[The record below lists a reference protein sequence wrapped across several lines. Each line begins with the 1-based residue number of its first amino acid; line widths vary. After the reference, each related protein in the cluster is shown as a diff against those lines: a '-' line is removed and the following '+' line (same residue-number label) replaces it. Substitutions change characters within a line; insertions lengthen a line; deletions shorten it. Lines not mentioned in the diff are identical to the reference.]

1 VTGSR
6 AKGYWAFGLATAG
19 VLWAAALI
27 PGAFFFPGYSGE
39 SGTSTGVSV
48 HTTDT
53 LVGVNGV
60 WVVTF
65 FVPPVVLA
73 VAAWLGLH
81 RSCATGSR
89 NGRLIAQI
97 ATGLLAGFAVLSFS
111 AGFLALPAV
120 VLVAVALALT
130 PAGQAREM

>member
-1 VTGSR
+1 MGSR
-6 AKGYWAFGLATAG
+6 AKGYRAFGLATTG

-27 PGAFFFPGYSGE
+27 PGAFFFPAYSGE
-39 SGTSTGVSV
+39 SSSPGGGTV

-60 WVVTF
+60 WAVAL
-65 FVPPVVLA
+65 FVPPLVLA
-73 VAAWLGLH
+73 VVAWVGLH

-89 NGRLIAQI
+89 NGRLVGRVA
-97 ATGLLAGFAVLSFS
+97 AGLLAAFGVLAFS
-111 AGFLALPAV
+111 AGFLALPAAV
-120 VLVAVALALT
+120 FVAVAAALT

>member
-1 VTGSR
+1 MGSR

-19 VLWAAALI
+19 VLLTAALI
-27 PGAFFFPGYSGE
+27 PGAFFFPAYSGE
-39 SGTSTGVSV
+39 SSSSSGGTV

-53 LVGVNGV
+53 LVGANGTWTV
-60 WVVTF
+60 AW
-65 FVPPVVLA
+65 FVPPVLLA

-89 NGRLIAQI
+89 NGRLVGRIA
-97 ATGLLAGFAVLSFS
+97 AGLLAASAFLAFS
-111 AGFLALPAV
+111 VGILALPAA
-120 VLVAVALALT
+120 VLVVVAAALT

>member
-1 VTGSR
+1 MASR

-27 PGAFFFPGYSGE
+27 PGAFFFPAYSGE
-39 SGTSTGVSV
+39 SGTTAGVTA

-53 LVGVNGV
+53 LVGANGV
-60 WVVTF
+60 WVVAL

-73 VAAWLGLH
+73 VIAWLGLH
-81 RSCATGSR
+81 RYCSTGSR
-89 NGRLIAQI
+89 NGRLIGQI
-97 ATGLLAGFAVLSFS
+97 ATGLLAAFAILSFS

-120 VLVAVALALT
+120 LLVAVALALT